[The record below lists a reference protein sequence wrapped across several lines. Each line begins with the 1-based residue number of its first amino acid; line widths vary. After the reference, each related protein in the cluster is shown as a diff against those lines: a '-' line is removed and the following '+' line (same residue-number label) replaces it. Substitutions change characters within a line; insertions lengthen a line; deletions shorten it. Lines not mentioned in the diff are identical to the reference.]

1 MATSEDL
8 TREIERI
15 KAQFDG
21 APEKHLAALEGMIEQ
36 AARERLNLKR
46 LNELAEQ
53 GGLIQVHPENAS
65 LQRALPVSAEIVRHA
80 AAYTNIMDK
89 LMKHLAVRT
98 EDEGDGL
105 EEFE

>member
-1 MATSEDL
+1 MRSEAL

-21 APEKHLAALEGMIEQ
+21 APEKYVAALDGMIEQ
-36 AARERLNLKR
+36 AARERLMLAR
-46 LNELAEQ
+46 LNELADSA
-53 GGLIQVHPENAS
+53 GLVQVHPENTS
-65 LQRALPVSAEIVRHA
+65 LQRALPVSAEIARHT

-98 EDEGDGL
+98 EDEDDGL